1 MLYWNADPEALRV
14 GAFAIR
20 WYGLFFATA
29 FALGLRLMSW
39 MYARENRSQD
49 ELDSLLLYVVAG
61 TVLGARLGH
70 CLFYDPVFYL
80 GNPLEI
86 LKIWEGGLASHGG
99 VVGLVVAAWLFRRQ
113 PGGPDLLWLL
123 DRVAIP
129 GALGG
134 MCIRLGNFMNSEIV
148 GLPTNVS
155 WAVVFER
162 VDGLPRHPVQLYEAV
177 AYALIFVALFGAYR
191 RGAGQRRG
199 LLTGSLLAL
208 VFAARFGLEFFKTPQ
223 ESFALQGALNLGQWL
238 SVPCVLAG
246 LYLMWRAWSSR
257 SRR

>member
-1 MLYWNADPEALRV
+1 MIWNVDPV
-14 GAFAIR
+14 
-20 WYGLFFATA
+20 A
-29 FALGLRLMSW
+29 FALGPVAVHWYGLLFAVGFFVGLRLMTR
-39 MYARENRSQD
+39 MYVREGRD
-49 ELDSLLLYVVAG
+49 PAELDLLFGYVVAG
-61 TVLGARLGH
+61 VLVGARLGH
-70 CLFYDPVFYL
+70 CLFYDPAYYFAH
-80 GNPLEI
+80 PLDI

-99 VVGLVVAAWLFRRQ
+99 VVGLVVAAWLFRRH

>member
-1 MLYWNADPEALRV
+1 MIWNVDPV
-14 GAFAIR
+14 
-20 WYGLFFATA
+20 A
-29 FALGLRLMSW
+29 FALGPVAVHWYGLLFAVGFFVGLRLMTR
-39 MYARENRSQD
+39 MYVREGRD
-49 ELDSLLLYVVAG
+49 PAELDLLFGYVVAG
-61 TVLGARLGH
+61 VLVGARLGH
-70 CLFYDPVFYL
+70 CLFYDPAYYFAH
-80 GNPLEI
+80 PLDI

-99 VVGLVVAAWLFRRQ
+99 VVGLVVAAWLFRRH

-223 ESFALQGALNLGQWL
+223 EAFALQGALNLGQWL